1 MNEEN
6 ERIENV
12 KRILS
17 SLIILNKQLKPLIEF
32 SKATTKNTKDNEA
45 LLHQLNS
52 IVDQFDKILNEN
64 ENLLTNEKNSKLI
77 ELSYV
82 F

>member
-6 ERIENV
+6 ERIEHV

-64 ENLLTNEKNSKLI
+64 ENLLTNEKNSKII

-82 F
+82 L

>member
-1 MNEEN
+1 MNEKN

>member
-6 ERIENV
+6 ERIEHV

-82 F
+82 L

>member
-6 ERIENV
+6 ERIEHV

-52 IVDQFDKILNEN
+52 IVDQFNKILNEN

>member
-6 ERIENV
+6 ERIEHV

>member
-6 ERIENV
+6 ERIEHV

-52 IVDQFDKILNEN
+52 IVDQFNKILNEN
-64 ENLLTNEKNSKLI
+64 ENLLTNEKNSKII

-82 F
+82 L

>member
-6 ERIENV
+6 ERIEHV

-52 IVDQFDKILNEN
+52 IVDQFNKILNEN

-82 F
+82 L